1 MPVHPRASGIQGAA
15 GAALDGFEL
24 DEERFVVGEVGEG
37 DDVDGAAVDAK
48 ESVVL
53 SIAQN
58 RWARVSAEGTF
69 ALQLAATQE

>member
-24 DEERFVVGEVGEG
+24 DEEGFVVGEVG

-53 SIAQN
+53 AIAQN

-69 ALQLAATQE
+69 ALQLAATQA

>member
-1 MPVHPRASGIQGAA
+1 
-15 GAALDGFEL
+15 LDGFEL
-24 DEERFVVGEVGEG
+24 DEESVIDEEEEG

-53 SIAQN
+53 AIAQN
-58 RWARVSAEGTF
+58 RWARVSAEGTS

>member
-24 DEERFVVGEVGEG
+24 DEEGFVDGEADEG
-37 DDVDGAAVDAK
+37 NDVDGAAVDAK
-48 ESVVL
+48 ERVML

-58 RWARVSAEGTF
+58 RWARVSAEGTT
-69 ALQLAATQE
+69 ALQLAATQP